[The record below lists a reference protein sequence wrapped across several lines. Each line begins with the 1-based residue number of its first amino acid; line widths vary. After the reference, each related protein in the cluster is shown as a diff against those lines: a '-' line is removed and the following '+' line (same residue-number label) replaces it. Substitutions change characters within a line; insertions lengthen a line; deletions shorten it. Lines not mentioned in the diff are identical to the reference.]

1 VSVTAASVTM
11 PAIALA
17 RDRTIRL
24 TERAVPEPADGE
36 LLLRVE
42 CCGICGSDLHSP
54 DLPDL
59 FPGGFVLGH
68 EFVGTV
74 LSAGSS
80 AETPPVG
87 ARVVVNP
94 NGNVCGTCD
103 ACLAGRPNHC
113 RVATRRSATG
123 VHRDGGLAPFATVEA
138 RAVYRVP
145 EGLMSRRAAWTETL
159 ATAVR
164 AVRHSGLRLGDPV
177 MVSGAGPV
185 GLLAIQLLEA
195 AGAGRVSVVEP
206 SSFRRRAALQVGA
219 DDAADPSDV
228 PRASD
233 GAPVLW
239 FECSGAARALDTAV
253 RVVPDGGEV
262 IVVGYRPRWSPSTR
276 SN

>member
-1 VSVTAASVTM
+1 M

-94 NGNVCGTCD
+94 NGKRLRHVRCVPGWPAQPLPGCHPPFRD
-103 ACLAGRPNHC
+103 RRASRRRPRAVRDRRGPC
-113 RVATRRSATG
+113 RVPS
-123 VHRDGGLAPFATVEA
+123 
-138 RAVYRVP
+138 P
-145 EGLMSRRAAWTETL
+145 EGLVSRCAAWTETL